1 MVMNLTQEQLET
13 IQQMNTEYTRL
24 RMSIADF
31 EMNKH
36 AALSAMEALREK
48 FSNHE
53 RLLIELYG
61 EDAVIN
67 MKTGEITKKEKE

>member
-1 MVMNLTQEQLET
+1 MNLTKEELEA
-13 IQQMNTEYTRL
+13 IQQMKAEYNRL
-24 RMSIADF
+24 RMNISDL
-31 EMNKH
+31 EKQKH
-36 AALSAMEALREK
+36 SVLMMLDSLREK

-53 RLLIELYG
+53 RLLIERYG